1 MMFYSWISSGHGH
14 QRRRKPA
21 AVKATRTK
29 LARRRSELN
38 YATCCGLWSG
48 SGVGEHME
56 VWTSGG
62 SVGVGA
68 MWRVEGEEGGDGGV
82 EVL

>member
-1 MMFYSWISSGHGH
+1 
-14 QRRRKPA
+14 
-21 AVKATRTK
+21 
-29 LARRRSELN
+29 
-38 YATCCGLWSG
+38 
-48 SGVGEHME
+48 ME